1 MQEESGMVK
10 NKIHFAGLQHA
21 ATNCRIPQKPG
32 MFLSLP
38 TPVAPGATLGQPP
51 LLQKERHLGADVLS
65 RISSNS
71 LSALLPRRLV
81 PRHLDQHCT
90 EEPVAVRDGSRE

>member
-1 MQEESGMVK
+1 MVN
-10 NKIHFAGLQHA
+10 NKIHCRLA
-21 ATNCRIPQKPG
+21 ARSHNLPHTTKPG

-71 LSALLPRRLV
+71 LSALLPQRLV
-81 PRHLDQHCT
+81 PRQMDQHCT
-90 EEPVAVRDGSRE
+90 EEPDAVRDGSRE

>member
-1 MQEESGMVK
+1 MVK

-71 LSALLPRRLV
+71 LSVLLPRRLV
-81 PRHLDQHCT
+81 PRPRDQHCT
-90 EEPVAVRDGSRE
+90 EGARGRR